1 MKRSEINKLQREA
14 MKFLEKQNFR
24 LPAWAYFR
32 IKDWRK
38 LRGDYREIKK
48 HKLGWDVTDFGGG
61 DFAKL
66 GLVIF
71 TIRNG
76 EPGGKGKPY
85 GEKVLIMREGQ
96 KLPVHF
102 HWRKME
108 DIILR
113 AGGNLVFEF
122 WNSTSADRLAGTP
135 VKVKVDGVVKKMK
148 AGVKF
153 IIEPGESACIPQRL
167 YHRFYP
173 EPGSGTA
180 LIGEVSSVND
190 DDHDNR
196 FLEPMIRFPE
206 IEEDEEVL
214 YPLTA
219 EIPGAAGG

>member
-14 MKFLEKQNFR
+14 VKFLEKHDFH

-32 IKDWRK
+32 IEDWRK
-38 LRGDYREIKK
+38 FRGDYGEVRK

-76 EPGGKGKPY
+76 DRSGKGKVY

-96 KLPVHF
+96 KLPIHF

-108 DIILR
+108 DIIVR
-113 AGGNLVFEF
+113 AGGNLVFEL
-122 WNSTSADRLAGTP
+122 WNSTSADGLARTP
-135 VKVKVDGVVKKMK
+135 VTVKVDGVVKKIK
-148 AGVKF
+148 AGAKL
-153 IIEPGESACIPQRL
+153 ILEPGESVCVRQRL

-173 EPGSGTA
+173 KRGTGA
-180 LIGEVSSVND
+180 VLIGEVSSVND
-190 DDHDNR
+190 DDRDNR

-206 IEEDEEVL
+206 IEEDEEIL

-219 EIPGAAGG
+219 EIP